1 MPTASP
7 AAPRR
12 WLTLAVFAVS
22 LTVRLLYWQA
32 TPDRGWPHS
41 ALYKGDALVWSDYAA
56 SLARGEPFELGL
68 PLRPPGNGYLLRWLG
83 VEGRHDA
90 AAAKALWCLLGAA
103 AVALFYRA
111 ALTAFGPA
119 PALLAALWCAFSSA
133 LLMLSTSLNNETPYL
148 VLMAAILL
156 LVPRL
161 AEAPTSGRAI
171 AWGSLNGLACLVR
184 VEHLLFVLVA
194 AGWLV
199 WWRWRR
205 EPLRHR
211 RRPAWLAASMGA
223 GFVVVMA
230 PWHLSAW
237 AAIRDFNR
245 QPPRLERAAE
255 AAQRGIERAT
265 SELTWTADALAESRR
280 LPAFARRAATNF
292 VAATVLVRGGDEVR
306 KDDFAILDEA
316 FGSRPRPLQRW
327 PFVALYGPL
336 NFYLANRPGAPP
348 GFDPDGLDRPPL
360 LAGGAERFPLALLA
374 GLPPRELSLFYP
386 PHLEMVT
393 DGYRL
398 GLGWIF
404 GHPGAFLRRAGAR
417 LDILWQGAALGWT
430 GRGLPWG
437 AGGLRRA
444 VDLTVPGGA
453 AYAAWR
459 IALLALAVAGAWLA
473 RDTAALAPWL
483 AFAAAKLAAAALFF
497 GYARHGATLVP
508 VVAVLAAIALS
519 RLGSHLVGHSHR
531 RRLLATVGLL
541 AAVGLGVEAQRWL
554 RPPAVAID
562 GRPVTREDP
571 IPAAEHR
578 DRRIEMR

>member
-22 LTVRLLYWQA
+22 LATRLLFWQA
-32 TPDRGWPHS
+32 TPDRDWPHS

-56 SLARGEPFELGL
+56 SLARGVPFELGL

-83 VEGRHDA
+83 IEGRHDA
-90 AAAKALWCLLGAA
+90 AAAKAFWCLLGAA
-103 AVALFYRA
+103 AVALFHRA
-111 ALTAFGPA
+111 ALAAFGPV
-119 PALLAALWCAFSSA
+119 PALLAALWCAFSTA

-148 VLMAAILL
+148 VLVAAILL
-156 LVPRL
+156 LTPRL
-161 AEAPTSGRAI
+161 AESPTPGRAI
-171 AWGSLNGLACLVR
+171 AWGGLNGLACLVR
-184 VEHLLFVLVA
+184 VEHLLFVVLATGWLLGRHWRQQPRRHYRRLARLAAPMA
-194 AGWLV
+194 AG
-199 WWRWRR
+199 
-205 EPLRHR
+205 
-211 RRPAWLAASMGA
+211 
-223 GFVVVMA
+223 FIVVMV

-237 AAIRDFNR
+237 SAIRDFNR
-245 QPPRLERAAE
+245 QPPALDRSAE
-255 AAQRGIERAT
+255 AAQRGIEQAT
-265 SELTWTADALAESRR
+265 SGLTWTADALAESRL
-280 LPAFARRAATNF
+280 LPAFARRGATNF
-292 VAATVLVRGGDEVR
+292 VAATVLVRGASEVR
-306 KDDFAILDEA
+306 GDDFAILDEA

-348 GFDPDGLDRPPL
+348 GFDPDGLDRPPV
-360 LAGGAERFPLALLA
+360 LAGGAERYPLALLS
-374 GLPPRELSLFYP
+374 GLPPRELSLSYP

-404 GHPGAFLRRAGAR
+404 AHPREFLRRAGAR
-417 LDILWQGAALGWT
+417 IDILWQGAALGWT

-444 VDLTVPGGA
+444 VDLTVPGGF

-459 IALLALAVAGAWLA
+459 VALLALAVAGAWLA
-473 RDTAALAPWL
+473 RDAATLAPWL
-483 AFAAAKLAAAALFF
+483 AFAAAKLAAAMLFF

-519 RLGSHLVGHSHR
+519 RLGSRVVGRPRR
-531 RRLLATVGLL
+531 RRLLVAVGLL
-541 AAVGLGVEAQRWL
+541 AALGLGVEAQRWL

-562 GRPVTREDP
+562 GRPVTDEEP
-571 IPAAEHR
+571 VPAAEHR
-578 DRRIEMR
+578 DRRIETR